1 MMWLD
6 RRGTFS
12 TRRVTYCLVVLGLLA
27 YGSSV
32 CQATLLNL
40 DPHLIHGTDITSSF
54 AVASY
59 NTASKLLSIS
69 GTASVIDYDQTAPLD
84 ANVSPGGAGKPA
96 SFLINVHVDSLGA
109 LLAPAT
115 ATDLKIMGLI
125 AGGPHPSPVY
135 GTLLTGQVTKF
146 GYANNSPNRLFEF
159 VFLVTGG
166 SQMAYFGT
174 TVGIIFDS
182 ITGFHGS
189 FATNFTTSINGNS
202 DTFAVPEPSALM
214 LVLVAGLVA
223 AASVGARRARGRFVN
238 G

>member
-1 MMWLD
+1 MMWLV
-6 RRGTFS
+6 RWGTFS
-12 TRRVTYCLVVLGLLA
+12 TRRVMYCLVVLGLLGR
-27 YGSSV
+27 GSSV

-40 DPHLIHGTDITSSF
+40 DPHLVHGTDITSSY
-54 AVASY
+54 ASASY

-69 GTASVIDYDQTAPLD
+69 GTASVIDYDQIAPLD
-84 ANVSPGGAGKPA
+84 ATISSGGAGKPA

-146 GYANNSPNRLFEF
+146 GYANSSPNRLFEF

-189 FATNFTTSINGNS
+189 FASSFTTSINGNG
-202 DTFAVPEPSALM
+202 DTFDVPEPSALM
-214 LVLVAGLVA
+214 LALVACLVA
-223 AASVGARRARGRFVN
+223 AAFLAARRARGRFMN
-238 G
+238 C